1 MAKIF
6 HIMDEHDDKGYD
18 YNERGYGQ
26 RGYEHHEDEDKMLE
40 KAFKEGCEHGYKKAM
55 RDLEAYNER
64 GGRMGGGSRI
74 HYREGFEEKIEK
86 LKEKYK

>member
-6 HIMDEHDDKGYD
+6 QIADEFD
-18 YNERGYGQ
+18 ERGFEGDD
-26 RGYEHHEDEDKMLE
+26 RMLE

-55 RDLEAYNER
+55 RELEGFNER
-64 GGRMGGGSRI
+64 GGRGGGRAS
-74 HYREGFEEKIEK
+74 YRTSYKEGFEEKIEK